1 MKKILVVFIWV
12 LLIAGVGFFVCWSF
26 FQRFR
31 INLTIVPK
39 IQETVEEERPI
50 PVEVTSVTL
59 GEISQTLSLT
69 GEVEASSTVLIK
81 PKVTGRLEELRA
93 CEEDGTS
100 IPIEQGTQVSRG
112 QRIGIIDHETFVAQV
127 SQAEAAL
134 EVARANLAAVE
145 ASLEDAA
152 RERARFKNLYQEG
165 AATQQQF
172 DQMDAAYKKAFA
184 AKEVAQAQIRQAEA
198 ALQLARINLRESI
211 ITSPLTGVVTKK
223 WLDEGNMT
231 SLNTP
236 IVTIQDIKTVKV
248 VVSVPERYLTSIKP
262 KATPVFISVDAY
274 PDETFAAEVFSIYP
288 EIDRE
293 TRTAQVEI
301 RLENKSGKL
310 RPGMFVRAR
319 FVLRQRENTIVVP
332 GDSVFKQAE
341 ERFVFLVN
349 EGRAP
354 YGRARK
360 VPVKVGLVEGPKI
373 EIVSGLRVGD
383 LLVTTG
389 MDYLRDGSEVDIVQG
404 SVK

>member
-1 MKKILVVFIWV
+1 MKKVLVALIWV
-12 LLIAGVGFFVCWSF
+12 FVIAGVGYFVYWSF
-26 FQRFR
+26 FQPREE
-31 INLTIVPK
+31 
-39 IQETVEEERPI
+39 ETAPEERPI
-50 PVEVTSVTL
+50 PVEVASVAL
-59 GEISQTLSLT
+59 GEISQTLNLT
-69 GEVEASSTVLIK
+69 GEVEANSTVSVK
-81 PKVTGRLEELRA
+81 PKVTGRLEELRVYQ
-93 CEEDGTS
+93 EDGTS
-100 IPIEQGTQVSRG
+100 FPIEEGTEVLRG
-112 QRIGIIDHETFVAQV
+112 QRIGIIDHDTYVVQV
-127 SQAEAAL
+127 SQAQAAL
-134 EVARANLAAVE
+134 EVAQANMKAAEVT
-145 ASLEDAA
+145 LEDATK
-152 RERARFKNLYQEG
+152 ERARFRNLYQEG

-172 DQMDAAYKKAFA
+172 DQMDAAYKKALA
-184 AKEVAQAQIRQAEA
+184 AKELAQAQVRQAQA
-198 ALQLARINLRESI
+198 ALQLAQINLKES
-211 ITSPLTGVVTKK
+211 TLLSPIDGVVTKK
-223 WLDEGNMT
+223 WLDEGNMV

-236 IVTIQDIKTVKV
+236 IITIQDIKTVKV
-248 VVSVPERYLTSIKP
+248 VVSIPERYLTSITSKVI
-262 KATPVFISVDAY
+262 PVSISIDAY

-360 VPVKVGLVEGPKI
+360 VPVKVGLIEGPKI
-373 EIVSGLRVGD
+373 EIVSGLKVGD

-389 MDYLRDGSEVDIVQG
+389 MDYLRDGSEVEIIQG